1 MMEATKTSYN
11 DLAVKAITLLDD
23 DDKVRRYLMET
34 TRILK
39 ALAHSDVV
47 YNYERRPLEL
57 SYWRFVLCYN
67 LTPTMNRATARK
79 IFARFVGGYC
89 EGLEPATAD
98 ILAMLFEGLAESIHK
113 GEGKDAQQ
121 QLLDSAVT
129 YLLRQ

>member
-1 MMEATKTSYN
+1 MMEATKASYG
-11 DLAVKAITLLDD
+11 DLMVKAMILLDD
-23 DDKVRRYLMET
+23 DDKVRQYLMET
-34 TRILK
+34 TRILR
-39 ALAHSDVV
+39 ALASSDAV
-47 YNYERRPLEL
+47 YNHEQRPLKI

-67 LTPTMNRATARK
+67 LTPAMNRATARK